1 MFERKWLYL
10 TSFISTTTNQ
20 PEPVDQ
26 FQRTFFEQILQ
37 VSVFL
42 CTSRPKFENVAPEE
56 LRVQNNTFCVNCLVL
71 VSRKR
76 SLVSKS
82 DQKVQIN

>member
-1 MFERKWLYL
+1 MFERKWLYI
-10 TSFISTTTNQ
+10 TSFISTATHQ

-26 FQRTFFEQILQ
+26 FQQTLFEHILQ

-42 CTSRPKFENVAPEE
+42 CTSRPKFENVDPEE
-56 LRVQNNTFCVNCLVL
+56 LRVQNNLVL

-82 DQKVQIN
+82 EQKVQMNNPS